1 MDKMCDCGIRPLRAC
16 GGSHSLKLGS
26 RYIDF
31 VEIRWEAEMDQH
43 SSLRAVMIAM
53 FLVALFIVG
62 IYAGQHIGLL
72 PRM

>member
-1 MDKMCDCGIRPLRAC
+1 M
-16 GGSHSLKLGS
+16 
-26 RYIDF
+26 
-31 VEIRWEAEMDQH
+31 EIRWEAEMDQR

>member
-1 MDKMCDCGIRPLRAC
+1 MDER
-16 GGSHSLKLGS
+16 
-26 RYIDF
+26 
-31 VEIRWEAEMDQH
+31 

-62 IYAGQHIGLL
+62 IYASQYIGLL

>member
-1 MDKMCDCGIRPLRAC
+1 MGVHRIVEMPS
-16 GGSHSLKLGS
+16 GGRDARHSLKLAS

-31 VEIRWEAEMDQH
+31 VEIRWEAEMDQR